1 LSGSGRRDTPR
12 MATRTI
18 LVVEDEDSI
27 ALPLAAALEREGYA
41 TRITGSAP
49 EAIAL
54 AAELQPDLILLDVM
68 LSDGSGLDV
77 CREVRRHSEV
87 PIIMLTA
94 RGDETDRVVGLELG
108 ADDYVVKPFSAR
120 ELVARIRAVL
130 RRVPAPVQ
138 DATPAPAPP
147 AEAALQIGAV
157 TVDSA
162 MRRATLDGAEI
173 ALTRREFDLLALLVR
188 NAGTVLTRERLMDE
202 VWDTNWFGSTKTL
215 DVHVSSLRRKL
226 GDDAVDSR
234 YLHTVRGVG
243 FRFAAPGE
251 LAG

>member
-1 LSGSGRRDTPR
+1 
-12 MATRTI
+12 MAARTI

-27 ALPLAAALEREGYA
+27 ALPLAAALERDGYA
-41 TRITGSAP
+41 TRVTGSAP

-68 LSDGSGLDV
+68 LADGSGLDV
-77 CREVRRHSEV
+77 CREVRRHSAV

-130 RRVPAPVQ
+130 RRVP
-138 DATPAPAPP
+138 DTAPAAGAAQADSEP
-147 AEAALQIGAV
+147 ALRVGGV
-157 TVDSA
+157 TLDGA
-162 MRRATLDGAEI
+162 MRRATLDGTEI

-243 FRFAAPGE
+243 FRFAGPGE
-251 LAG
+251 LAE

>member
-1 LSGSGRRDTPR
+1 

-18 LVVEDEDSI
+18 LVVEDEESI

-41 TRITGSAP
+41 TRVTGSAP
-49 EAIAL
+49 AAIAL
-54 AAELQPDLILLDVM
+54 AAELQPDLMLLDVM

-77 CREVRRHSEV
+77 CREVRRFSSL

-130 RRVPAPVQ
+130 RRVPEDEPS
-138 DATPAPAPP
+138 PGAPP
-147 AEAALQIGAV
+147 PPAAEPSLHVGGV
-157 TVDSA
+157 TVDAS

-173 ALTRREFDLLALLVR
+173 PLTRREFDLLALLVR
-188 NAGTVLTRERLMDE
+188 NAGTVVTRERVMDE

-243 FRFAAPGE
+243 FRFASPDE
-251 LAG
+251 LAR